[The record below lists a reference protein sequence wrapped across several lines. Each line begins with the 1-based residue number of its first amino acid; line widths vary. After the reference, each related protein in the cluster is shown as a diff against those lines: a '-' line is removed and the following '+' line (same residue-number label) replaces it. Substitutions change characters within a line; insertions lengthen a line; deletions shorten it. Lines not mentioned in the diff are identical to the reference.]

1 MHRIKELGQG
11 FVEYSLIML
20 LVALGFVL
28 TTLVITHKVGPS
40 RRTKIKDQSFECGI
54 ESVGNA
60 RIPFS
65 VKYFLVAILFVLFDV
80 EVIFLY
86 PWAIN
91 FKELG
96 MEGLVKMMI
105 FMALLLV
112 GFFYI
117 IKKKALEW
125 E

>member
-1 MHRIKELGQG
+1 METYIFISLQFLVAVG
-11 FVEYSLIML
+11 FVVTSI
-20 LVALGFVL
+20 VASQFLGPHL
-28 TTLVITHKVGPS
+28 SSKNKNIN
-40 RRTKIKDQSFECGI
+40 FESGI

-65 VKYFLVAILFVLFDV
+65 VKYFVIAILFVLFDI
-80 EVIFLY
+80 EVIFMY

-96 MEGLVKMMI
+96 IDALAKMI
-105 FMALLLV
+105 LFMSILLI
-112 GFFYI
+112 GFYYI
-117 IKKKALEW
+117 IKKKALVW

>member
-1 MHRIKELGQG
+1 MQTNQADYFPILIQFLLAVG
-11 FVEYSLIML
+11 FVVGTIIISGK
-20 LVALGFVL
+20 LGPKRISEV
-28 TTLVITHKVGPS
+28 
-40 RRTKIKDQSFECGI
+40 KDANFECGI
-54 ESVGNA
+54 ESIGNA

-65 VKYFLVAILFVLFDV
+65 VKYFLVAILFVLFDI

-91 FKELG
+91 FQDLG
-96 MEGLVKMMI
+96 LEGLVKMMI

-117 IKKKALEW
+117 IKKKALVW